1 MLSYTDT
8 VLHRQHDFL
17 FFQQGSNPP
26 NSAAMSLPRLMM
38 DTMLNLEKK
47 KKKKREQK
55 PFS

>member
-26 NSAAMSLPRLMM
+26 NLAALSLPRLMM

-47 KKKKREQK
+47 KKKREQK